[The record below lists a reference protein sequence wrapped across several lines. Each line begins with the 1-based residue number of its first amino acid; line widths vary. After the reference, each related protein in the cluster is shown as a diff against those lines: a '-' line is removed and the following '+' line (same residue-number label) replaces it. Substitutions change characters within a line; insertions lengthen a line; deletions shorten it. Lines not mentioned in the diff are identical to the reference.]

1 MSAYKVINCLISQPK
16 HKEPSQFH
24 INAPLYIDYHGLTA
38 IFQIMFM
45 GDGGIE

>member
-1 MSAYKVINCLISQPK
+1 MNNLLYQNSWGFFCKYKKWQAFC
-16 HKEPSQFH
+16 
-24 INAPLYIDYHGLTA
+24 INAPLHIDYHGLTA